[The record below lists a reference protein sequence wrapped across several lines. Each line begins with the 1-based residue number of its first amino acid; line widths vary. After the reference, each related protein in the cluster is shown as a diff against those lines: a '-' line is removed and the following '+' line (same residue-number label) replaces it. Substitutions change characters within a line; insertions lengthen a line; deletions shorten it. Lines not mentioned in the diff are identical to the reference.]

1 MNTPTTPQNIDEYIA
16 QFPEDRQAIL
26 QKTRAVI
33 HKAAPNAAE
42 KISYGMP
49 TITLNGRNL
58 VHFAMFKNH
67 LGFYPT
73 PSGIESFKADL
84 AKHTNSKGAV
94 QFTLDKPIPYTLIAK
109 ITKFRVKENLAKAKA
124 SPRQT

>member
-1 MNTPTTPQNIDEYIA
+1 MNTLPSPQTIDEYIA
-16 QFPEDRQAIL
+16 QFPEDMQAIL
-26 QKTRAVI
+26 QKTRATI
-33 HKAAPNAAE
+33 HKAAPNAGE
-42 KISYGMP
+42 KIGYGMP

-58 VHFAMFKNH
+58 VHFAAFKHH

-73 PSGIESFKADL
+73 PSGIENFKSEL
-84 AKHTNSKGAV
+84 AKYTNSKGAV
-94 QFTLDKPIPYTLIAK
+94 QFTFDKPIPYALIAK